1 MQARKNKPCPG
12 PLKARDTCA
21 SVNVMMLQHRTVGPQ
36 ARHHADGRL
45 PAQTPHLILGVVDT
59 ALQPTQRIQ
68 ALPPGSPLA
77 SMSCTTRP
85 FALQASLWTLS
96 SAVPL
101 AVWRFRWGAL
111 LRPVA
116 VSPALLSSAGGDL
129 NRASS
134 EGDQRTALSHQHHP
148 ATFLYASGPPNA
160 HIKVWPGLW
169 PLPLEQR
176 T

>member
-1 MQARKNKPCPG
+1 
-12 PLKARDTCA
+12 
-21 SVNVMMLQHRTVGPQ
+21 MMLQHHTVGPQ
-36 ARHHADGRL
+36 ARHHADGQL

-96 SAVPL
+96 SAAPL
-101 AVWRFRWGAL
+101 AVWTCCWGVL

-116 VSPALLSSAGGDL
+116 VSPALPSSAGGDL
-129 NRASS
+129 NR
-134 EGDQRTALSHQHHP
+134 
-148 ATFLYASGPPNA
+148 
-160 HIKVWPGLW
+160 VC
-169 PLPLEQR
+169 
-176 T
+176 